1 MISLSLKVTIQDG
14 PKYCIVL
21 EYSFNMKLIY
31 IIDQSGKIFFE
42 FEKKIGPTPL
52 EEIV

>member
-31 IIDQSGKIFFE
+31 IIDQSGLNLK
-42 FEKKIGPTPL
+42 KKIGPTPL